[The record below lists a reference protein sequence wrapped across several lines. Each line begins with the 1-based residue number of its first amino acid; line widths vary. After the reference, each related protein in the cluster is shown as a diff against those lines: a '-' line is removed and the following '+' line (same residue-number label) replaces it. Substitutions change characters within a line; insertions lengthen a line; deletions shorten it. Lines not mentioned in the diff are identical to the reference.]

1 MEFKLI
7 LKKLNN
13 SLSEEERKI
22 FDAWIAESERHK
34 NYFDRVEKGYLK
46 SPESVGID
54 EGWSKLSSKLAIER
68 KKRNVVYIKYVA
80 AAVILLIVSL
90 PLVFKKS
97 QHELPIQQV
106 AEKKIE
112 VGTDK
117 ATLTL
122 EDGTQVALEKG
133 DSFIRQ
139 NVSSNGEQLVYQK
152 SRSSENARLTYNTL
166 TIPRGG
172 QFYVVLS
179 DSTKVW
185 LNSDSQLR
193 YPVNFVDHQPRKVE
207 LVYGEA
213 YFEVS
218 PSSLHNGTHFMVKT
232 QGQEVDVLGTAFN
245 IKAYRED
252 SEVSTALVHGRVTVN
267 QNGNTEEL
275 APGYQSVFDPLAG
288 TVQIA
293 KVDVNS
299 IVAWKDG
306 LFNFKDMPLGEIL
319 VTISRWYNA
328 EIQIKNQEKAAI
340 EFNGMFN
347 RNQELEKIL
356 TIIENTN
363 EVKLTTEGNTIIVE

>member
-7 LKKLNN
+7 LKRLNN
-13 SLSEEERKI
+13 SLSKEEKKV
-22 FDAWIAESERHK
+22 FDAWFAESELHR
-34 NYFDRVEKGYLK
+34 NYFERVKRGYLK
-46 SPESVGID
+46 SPESVSVE
-54 EGWSKLSSKLAIER
+54 EGWSKLSSKLTKER
-68 KKRNVVYIKYVA
+68 KRRSYLKYVA
-80 AAVILLIVSL
+80 AAAILLVTSL
-90 PLVFKKS
+90 PFLLEKS
-97 QHELPIQQV
+97 QTELPVQQIT
-106 AEKKIE
+106 EKEIE

-122 EDGTQVALEKG
+122 EDGTEVALEKG
-133 DSFIRQ
+133 DSFNHK
-139 NVSSNGEQLVYQK
+139 NVSSNGEQLVYK
-152 SRSSENARLTYNTL
+152 HKAEDSKTELVYNTL

-172 QFYVVLS
+172 QFYVVLA
-179 DSTKVW
+179 DSTRVW
-185 LNSDSQLR
+185 LNSDSKLR
-193 YPVNFVDHQPRKVE
+193 YPVNFADDQPRKVE

-218 PSSLHNGTHFMVKT
+218 PSRLHNGTHFMVET

-252 SEVSTALVHGRVTVN
+252 LVVSTALVHGRVAIN
-267 QNGNTEEL
+267 QSGNTEEL

-288 TVQIA
+288 TVHIA
-293 KVDVNS
+293 KADVNS

-328 EIQIKNQEKAAI
+328 ELQIKNQEKAAI

>member
-13 SLSEEERKI
+13 SLSKEEKKV
-22 FDAWIAESERHK
+22 FDAWFAESELHR
-34 NYFDRVEKGYLK
+34 NYFERVKRGYLK
-46 SPESVGID
+46 SPESVSVE
-54 EGWSKLSSKLAIER
+54 EGWSKLSSKLTKER
-68 KKRNVVYIKYVA
+68 KRRSYLKYVA
-80 AAVILLIVSL
+80 AAAILLVTSL
-90 PLVFKKS
+90 PFLLEKS
-97 QHELPIQQV
+97 QTELPVQQIT
-106 AEKKIE
+106 EKEIE

-122 EDGTQVALEKG
+122 EDGTEVALEKG
-133 DSFIRQ
+133 DSFNHK
-139 NVSSNGEQLVYQK
+139 NVSSNGEQLVYK
-152 SRSSENARLTYNTL
+152 HKAEDSKTELVYNTL

-172 QFYVVLS
+172 QFYVVLA
-179 DSTKVW
+179 DSTRVW
-185 LNSDSQLR
+185 LNSDSKLR
-193 YPVNFVDHQPRKVE
+193 YPVNFADDQPRKVE

-218 PSSLHNGTHFMVKT
+218 PSRLHNGTHFMVET

-252 SEVSTALVHGRVTVN
+252 LVVSTALVHGRVAIN
-267 QNGNTEEL
+267 QSGNTEEL

-288 TVQIA
+288 TVHIA
-293 KVDVNS
+293 KADVNS

-328 EIQIKNQEKAAI
+328 ELQIKNQEKAAI